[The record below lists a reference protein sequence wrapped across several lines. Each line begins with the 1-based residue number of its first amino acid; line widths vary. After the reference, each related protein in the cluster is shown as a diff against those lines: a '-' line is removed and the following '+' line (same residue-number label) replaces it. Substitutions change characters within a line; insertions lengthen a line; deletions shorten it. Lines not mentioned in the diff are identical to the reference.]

1 MNVKV
6 IIQEDSVTPYLE
18 DIENRLHASRE
29 EIIRTIGEKFA
40 TNAAADIAPNWTGNL
55 SQSIDD
61 PDNWH
66 LIDDMEFMQLD
77 IVFTGLSEGFNEWW
91 GEFRDESSPYGGR
104 DYAYFQETGEDIKA
118 SPEDARQKWYVRKN
132 VEPSQRFANDLLEK
146 EIRRIMRL

>member
-1 MNVKV
+1 MNVKL
-6 IIQEDSVTPYLE
+6 IIQEDSVTPYLN
-18 DIENRLHASRE
+18 DIENRLNASRE

-40 TNAAADIAPNWTGNL
+40 TNAAADVAVWTGNL

-66 LIDDMEFMQLD
+66 LTDDMEFMQLD
-77 IVFTGLSEGFNEWW
+77 IVFTGLADDFDDWW
-91 GEFRDESSPYGGR
+91 DEFRDESSPYGGR
-104 DYAYFQETGEDIKA
+104 DYAYYQETGEDEKA
-118 SPEDARQKWYVRKN
+118 LPKDARQKWYVRKN